1 MATLSKRHVLAV
13 RARTAHLIGLSVVD
27 FYGTI
32 GTSGGFRN
40 GAWAGMLAGGIIS
53 IPWFAALLLV
63 VWFFAQFYW
72 DHIVWMCVSGPFIVC
87 RSWWLLDG
95 PELLDAIAL
104 SSVTSSLSFLVMVLW
119 ELRKRSFT

>member
-1 MATLSKRHVLAV
+1 MATLSKRHVLAE
-13 RARTAHLIGLSVVD
+13 RARTAHLIRLSVVD

-32 GTSGGFRN
+32 GTSGGFGN

-63 VWFFAQFYW
+63 NWFFAQFYW

-87 RSWWLLDG
+87 GSWWL
-95 PELLDAIAL
+95 
-104 SSVTSSLSFLVMVLW
+104 
-119 ELRKRSFT
+119 